1 MLLAGDIGG
10 TKTTLA
16 LYRSTDDI
24 HHPLQHARFPSDDFD
39 SLEAMVETFL
49 ARFDYRVSHAAFG
62 VAGPIEGGRAKVTN
76 LPWHIS
82 EASLTARFGCQRVRL
97 INDLEAVA
105 TAIPHLSA
113 EHLHTINSGRPSAHG
128 PIGVIAPGTGL
139 GEAFL
144 VWDGAGYRAFPSE
157 GGHKDFGPN
166 NDLEWGLLRFMRAQL
181 GFTHVSYENV
191 CSGIGIPNIYDYLKH
206 TGFAAEEHWL
216 AERLAGAE
224 DRTPIIIGAAQGTE
238 RSSPLCVET
247 LRLFIAIL
255 GAEAGNLALTLLTT
269 GGVYLGGGIPPRILA
284 QLSGGGFMV
293 AFANKGRFREL
304 VTDVPVKVILHPEA
318 GLLGAA
324 AALVS
329 LVNQS

>member
-16 LYRSTDDI
+16 LYRSTDEI
-24 HHPLQHARFPSDDFD
+24 HHPEQHARFPSDDYE
-39 SLEAMVETFL
+39 SLEAMVEEFL
-49 ARFDYRVSHAAFG
+49 ARYDHSVSHAAFG
-62 VAGPIEGGRAKVTN
+62 VAGPIEDGQAKVTN
-76 LPWHIS
+76 LPWRIS
-82 EASLTARFGCQRVRL
+82 EATLTARFGCRHVRL

-105 TAIPHLSA
+105 TAIPYLSA
-113 EHLHTINSGRPSAHG
+113 EHLHTINIGRPKANG

-166 NDLEWGLLRFMRAQL
+166 NDVEWGLLRFMREQL

-191 CSGIGIPNIYDYLKH
+191 CSGIGIPNVYDYLKH
-206 TGFAAEEHWL
+206 TGFAREEEWL
-216 AERLAGAE
+216 AEKLTGAE
-224 DRTPIIIGAAQGTE
+224 DRTPIIIGAAKETG
-238 RSSPLCVET
+238 RSSPLCMET

-255 GAEAGNLALTLLTT
+255 GAEAGNLSLTLLTT
-269 GGVYLGGGIPPRILA
+269 GGVYLGGGIPPRILP
-284 QLSGGGFMV
+284 QLSSGGFMA
-293 AFANKGRFREL
+293 AFVNKGRFSEL
-304 VTDVPVKVILHPEA
+304 VADVPVKVILHPEA

-324 AALVS
+324 AALVG